1 METKVSE
8 RKSSETMEAMPG
20 SEIISSGFL
29 ARALLFHFTAD
40 HLCSFQNRLL
50 GAQGKVRERL
60 FAGRKFAKLNCRTQF
75 WGKLLSQD
83 SKIQHRKRY

>member
-1 METKVSE
+1 METKGSE

-50 GAQGKVRERL
+50 
-60 FAGRKFAKLNCRTQF
+60 
-75 WGKLLSQD
+75 
-83 SKIQHRKRY
+83 